1 MEHQSMT
8 EGNGS
13 MWVALVKAATWGA
26 AWFGTIKLA
35 DVQVM
40 VSIISGIIVGGLA
53 LLNLIVTWR
62 DKFRRKS

>member
-1 MEHQSMT
+1 MT
-8 EGNGS
+8 NDSGS
-13 MWVALVKAATWGA
+13 VWAAIGKAAAWIA

-40 VSIISGIIVGGLA
+40 VSIISGLIVGGLA

-62 DKFRRKS
+62 DKFKGKK